1 VTLQRAGVLG
11 EEKNDFV
18 ASRLTDPEAIRRAKI
33 LPFRFAQAWQQ
44 IRESDSR
51 YQAYLNRQR
60 YNAFFGRF
68 GRRTAVPEAAPDGWL
83 LDALE
88 QAVDASVACMPDLPG
103 RTAVMLDISGSMQGQ
118 YLAAGSVLALS
129 LLKKTG
135 GRGRFMLF
143 DTECEDVRVE
153 ADEPILRAASR
164 ICARGGTDTGVCL
177 RHLIAQNDRCDTII
191 IVTDEQQNAGS
202 PFYKRLR
209 DYRYKVNK
217 DARAFVVDVSPY
229 GSAMTPP
236 SDGKTWYCFGWSDQV
251 VSFIAQ
257 AVQGYGD
264 LVSRVSAIELGGESG
279 AACA

>member
-1 VTLQRAGVLG
+1 MNPQMDVDMIWLNRVYALS
-11 EEKNDFV
+11 KYYDRDFITEFF
-18 ASRLTDPEAIRRAKI
+18 APQSRGITPEAMSAWCKLVAELPDPAK
-33 LPFRFAQAWQQ
+33 PDV
-44 IRESDSR
+44 S
-51 YQAYLNRQR
+51 
-60 YNAFFGRF
+60 G
-68 GRRTAVPEAAPDGWL
+68 AACGWL
-83 LDALE
+83 LEALE
-88 QAVDASVACMPDLPG
+88 RAVDASVACMPDLPG

-143 DTECEDVRVE
+143 DTESEDVRVE
-153 ADEPILRAASR
+153 ADEPILRAAGR

-177 RHLIAQNDRCDTII
+177 ERMIAQNDRCDTLI